1 MVYTNLQKHVNQ
13 IGNLAQ
19 CEFVISLR
27 VKLTLKQL
35 MGISAQTLETHLNQL
50 LKPEQFKDYCPN
62 GLQVDANQPIT
73 HLVTGVTASLEL
85 IEAAADLG
93 AQAILVHHGYFW
105 KGEDEPLIGMK
116 GARVRALINR
126 GVSLFAYHLPLDAH
140 PTLGNNA
147 QLAADLGLKIT
158 GPLFEGEENPIA
170 VMATPQ
176 STITNFQMADRINQ
190 VLGRKPQHI
199 GEDKQR
205 ELKLVGLCTGAAQDW
220 VDQAALRGCD
230 LYISG
235 EISER
240 TVLSARELDID
251 YIAAGHHATERGGVR
266 ALGEQVARDLD
277 LKVTFIDIDN
287 PA

>member
-1 MVYTNLQKHVNQ
+1 
-13 IGNLAQ
+13 
-19 CEFVISLR
+19 
-27 VKLTLKQL
+27 
-35 MGISAQTLETHLNQL
+35 MGLSAQTLENHLNQL

-62 GLQVDANQPIT
+62 GLQVDAGQPIT

-85 IEAAADLG
+85 IEAAADIG
-93 AQAILVHHGYFW
+93 AQGILVHHGYFW
-105 KGEDEPLIGMK
+105 KGEDERLIGMK
-116 GARVRALINR
+116 GARIRALIKS

-140 PTLGNNA
+140 PSLGNNA
-147 QLAADLGLKIT
+147 QLASDLGLEIT
-158 GPLFEGEENPIA
+158 GPMFKGEKNPIA

-176 STITNFQMADRINQ
+176 SSISNLQMADRICQ

-199 GEDKQR
+199 GEGFER
-205 ELKLVGLCTGAAQDW
+205 ELNLIGLCTGAAQDW
-220 VDQAALRGCD
+220 IDQAALRGCD

-251 YIAAGHHATERGGVR
+251 YMAAGHHATERGGVR
-266 ALGEQVARDLD
+266 ALGAQIASDLG
-277 LKVTFIDIDN
+277 LKVSFIDIEN